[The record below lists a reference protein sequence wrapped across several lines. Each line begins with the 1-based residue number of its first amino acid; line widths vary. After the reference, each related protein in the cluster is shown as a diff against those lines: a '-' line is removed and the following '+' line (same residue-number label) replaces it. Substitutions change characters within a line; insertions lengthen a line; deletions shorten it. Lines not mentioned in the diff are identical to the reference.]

1 MKEYKLESL
10 IYHSKLTFDKQH
22 ILKSSTAD
30 IQAKL
35 DEYGR
40 KGWRLVSTDVED
52 FGVGMYFYLYFE
64 RSVRELH

>member
-1 MKEYKLESL
+1 MKEYKVESL
-10 IYHSKLTFDKQH
+10 IYYSKLTFDKEH
-22 ILKSSTAD
+22 ILKASSGD

-52 FGVGMYFYLYFE
+52 FGVGLYFYLYFE
-64 RSVRELH
+64 RDVRELH